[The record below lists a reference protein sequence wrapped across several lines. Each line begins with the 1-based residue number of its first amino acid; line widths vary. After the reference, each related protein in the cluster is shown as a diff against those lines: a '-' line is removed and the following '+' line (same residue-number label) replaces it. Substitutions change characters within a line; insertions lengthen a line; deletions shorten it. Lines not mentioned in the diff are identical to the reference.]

1 MADFMQPKRS
11 DPRLSFFGVPLR
23 CEIWMFCACISRTA
37 YMQVGKKG
45 EKRVVITMN
54 GKFLPHVE
62 QIADENTD
70 RALESGRGFGALLG
84 HVLPQ
89 RYVRL

>member
-1 MADFMQPKRS
+1 
-11 DPRLSFFGVPLR
+11 
-23 CEIWMFCACISRTA
+23 
-37 YMQVGKKG
+37 MQVGKKG

-70 RALESGRGFGALLG
+70 RALESGRVGLCSDTFSPKDTCACNFRDPWGSSIEGSFVRITGNAFVQQLLLCTWRVSRG
-84 HVLPQ
+84 
-89 RYVRL
+89 